1 MIIKKVNIERFR
13 GIENY
18 HFELN
23 DKLNV
28 FCGKNGIGK
37 SSIIDAIMWVL
48 CDETLVYGKQNADNR
63 NSNNLK
69 DEIKVSLELDNGVV
83 LERTYFD
90 KWKEDADGNLRFDKV
105 ENKFAINGAKYSSK
119 DYFDYIKYTL
129 LKLDRNI
136 VVPKDYNILRSLMDY
151 NYFGGID
158 YKVSRAFLEQ
168 LLGLT
173 SDDDILKE
181 EKFAPIR
188 VDMQVQKYDISKVIN
203 KFKRC
208 VDDDTK
214 ELDKKETLLYEY
226 EKQVDKSDKSD
237 YDKLIAER
245 DELFNAKF
253 ENEPEYLALNRQLEE
268 IGKTIQEEEKNVLQA
283 IFKANQEIQQIALNG
298 NNCNSQLNKLQ
309 QDNEYIKRDGNKAI
323 ELINELK
330 KELEKTEDEIFIEN
344 KCPECGYLLNA
355 DGLEEFNKNKEQ
367 KSNEIKEKITIQK
380 ELIAKL
386 HNDQEN
392 IVKQANDIKKH
403 KEDLAKQY
411 FAKKDELVKLNAEKD
426 NNTKVKELTAKKL
439 EIEKQI
445 ETATNFYNGKKN
457 ERFSEL
463 NNSINELS
471 IQGKLVD
478 DIKNLKVEIKELKV
492 DKAISEKNMLLT
504 KEFKELKLQMIK
516 DNISKVFPKLDI
528 EIIEENEN
536 TGSIKEVCYLKLKG
550 VEYKG
555 INDGHRKLIGITF
568 IENVKQKLNIP
579 DLPIIFDKYADID
592 NNMLNIILDNT
603 NSQVLTTKVT
613 NDNEIKIEK
622 GDK

>member
-1 MIIKKVNIERFR
+1 
-13 GIENY
+13 
-18 HFELN
+18 
-23 DKLNV
+23 
-28 FCGKNGIGK
+28 
-37 SSIIDAIMWVL
+37 
-48 CDETLVYGKQNADNR
+48 
-63 NSNNLK
+63 
-69 DEIKVSLELDNGVV
+69 
-83 LERTYFD
+83 
-90 KWKEDADGNLRFDKV
+90 
-105 ENKFAINGAKYSSK
+105 
-119 DYFDYIKYTL
+119 
-129 LKLDRNI
+129 
-136 VVPKDYNILRSLMDY
+136 MDY